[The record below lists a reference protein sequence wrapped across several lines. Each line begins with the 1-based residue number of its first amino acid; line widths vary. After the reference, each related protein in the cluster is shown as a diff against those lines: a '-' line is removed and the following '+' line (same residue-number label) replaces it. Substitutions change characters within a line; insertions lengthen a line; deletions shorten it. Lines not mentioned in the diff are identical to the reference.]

1 VDLRQEQSTGINW
14 ASISSKLNG
23 TLTLKSPDSLG
34 GFAGASAASFSFIRG
49 NNRAILSLLEEFGK
63 VNTAYSAVLTTT
75 NRQPVPLG
83 VTSKEGYLKSVTAGT
98 VSTTG
103 GASTGATLTADTIT
117 TGFSMLLTPTVL
129 DSGRI
134 LLESV
139 LSVSALRELK
149 EFGTGE
155 GVLRNSIQ
163 LPAVDDFTTLQRL
176 SVKAGE
182 TLVMTGFERE
192 ILLRD
197 ERDIVRGVVPS
208 SQRAKASRQSTVIL
222 ITPRLSNP

>member
-1 VDLRQEQSTGINW
+1 L
-14 ASISSKLNG
+14 
-23 TLTLKSPDSLG
+23 
-34 GFAGASAASFSFIRG
+34 FSFVKG
-49 NNRAILSLLEEFGK
+49 NDGALISALSEFGK

-75 NRQPVPLG
+75 HRQPVPLG

-98 VSTTG
+98 VSSTG
-103 GASTGATLTADTIT
+103 ANTGATLTADTIT
-117 TGFSMLLTPTVL
+117 TGFSMLLTPTLL

-149 EFGTGE
+149 EFASGE
-155 GVLRNSIQ
+155 GSLRNSVQ

-176 SVKAGE
+176 SVRAGE

-197 ERDIVRGVVPS
+197 ERDVVRGALPV
-208 SQRAKASRQSTVIL
+208 SQRAKASRQSTVIV
-222 ITPRLSNP
+222 ITPRLNTF